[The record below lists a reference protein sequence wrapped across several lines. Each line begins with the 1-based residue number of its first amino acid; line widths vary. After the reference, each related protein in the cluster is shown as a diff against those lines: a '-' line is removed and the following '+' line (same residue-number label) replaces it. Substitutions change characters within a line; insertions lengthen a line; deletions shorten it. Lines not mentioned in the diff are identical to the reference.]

1 MSEFMKKFMSNFI
14 LPLALIITLSLAGL
28 FLQVS
33 GHDSRIVIV
42 EGDVESLSDEMKNI
56 KDIGNTLKQ
65 NQEQILYKLC
75 LLINDNNLSEC

>member
-1 MSEFMKKFMSNFI
+1 MNEFMKKFVSNFV
-14 LPLALIITLSLAGL
+14 LPLSLIITLSLAGL

-33 GHDSRIVIV
+33 GHDSRIVTV
-42 EGDVESLSDEMKNI
+42 EKDVETMSNEMKNI